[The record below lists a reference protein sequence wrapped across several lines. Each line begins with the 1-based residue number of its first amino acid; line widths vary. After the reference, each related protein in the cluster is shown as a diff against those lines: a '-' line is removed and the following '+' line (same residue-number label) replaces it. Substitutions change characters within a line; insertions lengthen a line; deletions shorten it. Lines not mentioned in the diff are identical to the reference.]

1 MSIVKQAKFYMK
13 GKNVIPKYFYTEE
26 EAIRYE
32 NYIRFHIGDFEK
44 VYHELYSPDIH
55 LDILVIPPTKE
66 CNYYKLVTEGMGAY
80 KMNVPDLIKNEE
92 MDRAELII
100 YLPPTVNLKDITKKY
115 GWVISQLK
123 ILSRIP
129 IEEKSWIGFGH
140 TFAHDVRADTNF
152 SDKTNFSASILIEAL
167 DKIQDEMVYYLK
179 EKERINF
186 YQVIPLYKE
195 EYLFQKTNGTDALL
209 QKFIDNKM
217 SLVVDENRKNL
228 CLELDKEI
236 SEDNIEEEMDI

>member
-1 MSIVKQAKFYMK
+1 M
-13 GKNVIPKYFYTEE
+13 
-26 EAIRYE
+26 
-32 NYIRFHIGDFEK
+32 
-44 VYHELYSPDIH
+44 
-55 LDILVIPPTKE
+55 IPPTKE